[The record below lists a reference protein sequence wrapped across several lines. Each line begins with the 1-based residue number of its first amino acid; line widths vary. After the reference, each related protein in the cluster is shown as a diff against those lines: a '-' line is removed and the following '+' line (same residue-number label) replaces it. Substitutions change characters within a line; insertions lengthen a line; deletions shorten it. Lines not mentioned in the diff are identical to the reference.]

1 MRARDRWLLAGLIAV
16 AGLAGL
22 VSYDRAS
29 RLRYDF
35 RHFYLDAEF
44 VWRNGGLNPLLLS
57 PNHDAQRQL
66 PFYLPAVSVLIAPLG
81 ALGPAGGAAAW
92 TAIQVGSL
100 AASLW
105 VLAGWHAGAAPAAPA
120 GAVRLGPLA
129 LATACAL
136 PALIVAA
143 QFNQLTLP
151 VLALLLLALQ
161 RLERGAPWQA
171 GALLAAATLIKL
183 LPAVFLPWLVLK
195 RQWGAL
201 AGFVV
206 AFAGLA
212 AIPPLAMFGPERTI
226 TYHRQWWEH
235 NAGGAAAQGMVD
247 DDLDEHFT
255 DRRNQSI
262 ATVIARLCWPEHP
275 HATRWQPLSL
285 DRQTCLRLALG
296 ITAGLALVLAWLTRV
311 PWIDLGAERRR
322 CEFAVYCIAMLVL
335 SPLLRQYYLAWVL
348 PALVLISTGA
358 GCESHRRRRGAW
370 TGLGLWVLA
379 MALWAWR
386 PARLYGAHLLILI
399 VIAAVQFWVF
409 SLRLPE
415 NRAARPRHLP

>member
-1 MRARDRWLLAGLIAV
+1 
-16 AGLAGL
+16 
-22 VSYDRAS
+22 
-29 RLRYDF
+29 
-35 RHFYLDAEF
+35 
-44 VWRNGGLNPLLLS
+44 
-57 PNHDAQRQL
+57 
-66 PFYLPAVSVLIAPLG
+66 
-81 ALGPAGGAAAW
+81 
-92 TAIQVGSL
+92 
-100 AASLW
+100 
-105 VLAGWHAGAAPAAPA
+105 
-120 GAVRLGPLA
+120 
-129 LATACAL
+129 CAL

-206 AFAGLA
+206 VFAGLA
-212 AIPPLAMFGPERTI
+212 VFPPLAMFGSERTI
-226 TYHRQWWEH
+226 AYHRQWWEH
-235 NAGGAAAQGMVD
+235 NVGGAAAQGMVE

-275 HATRWQPLSL
+275 HATPWQPLAL

-311 PWIDLGAERRR
+311 PWNDLGVERRR

-335 SPLLRQYYLAWVL
+335 SPLLRQYYLAWLL
-348 PALVLISTGA
+348 PALVLFAAGA
-358 GCESHRRRRGAW
+358 DCESRRRRWGAW
-370 TGLGLWVLA
+370 IGLGFWVLA

-399 VIAAVQFWVF
+399 VIAGVQFWAF

-415 NRAARPRHLP
+415 NRALRPGHLP